1 MNAGDRVRLL
11 KGKEEGII
19 SKIVNDKLIEVE
31 IEDGFNIPV
40 LKKEVVIISQQEAS
54 AFGAKPETK
63 PTPKITRKPSE
74 DIKGVYLALVP
85 INDKL
90 LSLHFINNTEL
101 VILFT
106 LCVPAGDTYEGYF
119 GGEVASKNSVKISN
133 LDKTNFEQWPTF
145 ILQLLRYRQGV
156 FHLKEPVQKKIKFK
170 AASLFK
176 SKKLVPV
183 LMQEA
188 YLYQVDMAQTIQPL
202 QAKKLENRL
211 LESQKHPLGAKENR
225 PLSSPVVDL
234 HIEKISRDHESLS
247 GLEILHAQM
256 QKIDETL
263 NEAIISGQEEII
275 YIHGQGSG
283 TLKSALHK
291 RLREFPN
298 LIYFDNH
305 NMAKFGNGATLVRIK

>member
-1 MNAGDRVRLL
+1 MNIGDRVRLL
-11 KGKEEGII
+11 KGKEEGVI

-54 AFGAKPETK
+54 AFGATSEIN
-63 PTPKITRKPSE
+63 PTPKKTHKLPE
-74 DIKGVYLALVP
+74 DTKGVYLALVP
-85 INDKL
+85 INDKQ

-119 GGEVASKNSVKISN
+119 GGEVTSKKSVKISN
-133 LDKTNFEQWPTF
+133 LDKTNFEQWPAF
-145 ILQLLRYRQGV
+145 ILQLLRFRQGV
-156 FHLKEPVQKKIKFK
+156 FHLKEPIQKKIKFK

-176 SKKLVPV
+176 SKKLAPV

-188 YLYQVDMAQTIQPL
+188 YLYEIDLTQTIQPL
-202 QAKKLENRL
+202 QAKKLENHL
-211 LESQKHPLGAKENR
+211 LESQKHSPGDKENR
-225 PLSSPVVDL
+225 PFSSPVVDL
-234 HIEKISRDHESLS
+234 HIEKISKDHELLS
-247 GLEILHAQM
+247 GLEILNAQI
-256 QKIDETL
+256 QKINETL

-275 YIHGQGSG
+275 YIHGQGNG